1 MKKNYA
7 NIAAASLVIAGG
19 LFAVTLPYRSS
30 LLGGIVH
37 AASEAALVGGMA
49 DWYAVTA
56 LFRHPLNLSWI
67 PHTAIIPQN
76 REKIIAGIVD
86 MVQNKWLNKEII
98 EEKLYRL
105 DLAGL
110 LWSYAAQ
117 NESKKA
123 LTRLAVSFLGSSLEY
138 FRAETGIAKIN
149 NLLLELL
156 RKQKLSDIG
165 RSFCI
170 WFRTNG
176 YGDKIFSFLYEEIKK
191 YLISEKFI
199 QTLTSLIE
207 SVVNNYIEK
216 GRGGMMMQ
224 MIAPLLKNLDFTETA
239 RTIQTSLVSVVEEDE
254 ESYRLKFQNWLLSL
268 EKRLAEDPVFCL
280 RIEAKKAL
288 WLADLDL
295 SPVIK
300 KLMDLIADNSAV
312 QSENLEKLIFN
323 LLDKEIAIRQND
335 QLGNEKLNSWLKKQ
349 LAALINSKHEMI
361 GQLVQENL
369 DKLSEDDF
377 VVQIE
382 EKVGQ
387 DLQWIRVNGAVVGGL
402 VGVILYLLKL
412 FIIA

>member
-30 LLGGIVH
+30 LLGGIIH

-76 REKIIAGIVD
+76 RERIIAGIVD

-117 NESKKA
+117 DESKKA
-123 LTRLAVSFLGSSLEY
+123 LTRLATSFLGSSLEY
-138 FRAETGIAKIN
+138 FRDDAGTAKVN
-149 NLLLELL
+149 KLLLELL
-156 RKQKLSDIG
+156 RKQKLSAIG

-170 WFRTNG
+170 WLRTNG
-176 YGDKIFSFLYEEIKK
+176 YGDKIFFFLYEETKK
-191 YLISEKFI
+191 YLISEKFT

-207 SVVNNYIEK
+207 NIVNNYIEK
-216 GRGGMMMQ
+216 GGGGMMMQ
-224 MIAPLLKNLDFTETA
+224 MIAPLLKNIDFTETA
-239 RTIQTSLVSVVEEDE
+239 KKIQTSIVSVIEEDE
-254 ESYRLKFQNWLLSL
+254 ESYRLKFQNWLLML
-268 EKRLAEDPVFCL
+268 EERLAEDPVFCL
-280 RIEAKKAL
+280 RIEEKKAL

-300 KLMDLIADNSAV
+300 KLMDLIANASAL
-312 QSENLEKLIFN
+312 QSENLGKLIFN
-323 LLDKEIAIRQND
+323 LLDKEIAVRKND
-335 QLGNEKLNSWLKKQ
+335 QLSNEKLNSWLKKQ

-412 FIIA
+412 FIA